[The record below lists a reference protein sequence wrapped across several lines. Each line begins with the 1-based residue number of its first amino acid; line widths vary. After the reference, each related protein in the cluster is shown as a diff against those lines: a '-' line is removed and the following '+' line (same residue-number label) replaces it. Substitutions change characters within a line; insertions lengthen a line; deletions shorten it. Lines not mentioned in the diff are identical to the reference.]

1 MLFINIL
8 LIVLVHLVIIWC
20 CAGSI
25 YQSLKQLRL
34 KIGFMKISKNKKY
47 NWVKSNSELKDAK
60 EAYDISAVLMEVIV
74 FSSIWATSYFVSIKI
89 Y

>member
-1 MLFINIL
+1 
-8 LIVLVHLVIIWC
+8 
-20 CAGSI
+20 
-25 YQSLKQLRL
+25 
-34 KIGFMKISKNKKY
+34 MKISKNKKY